1 MPANN
6 CGVRLNQNPHKKRL
20 VFWCAVAAGFLLT
33 AAGLHRGVAQEVK
46 EIKIGSLHSW
56 YRADGCEPEHGF
68 RKIQQAGLEWPA
80 QYQDQ
85 DNEAAKALWIG
96 TTNYTDADQY
106 GGNTYPYKV
115 VHVGPRGWDTE
126 REFMPIELK
135 MIGRF
140 NHPMVYVDGNPG
152 SDLMWSDVVDEVD
165 PDLPCDRMIVNVVN
179 TSIGVTMT
187 RKIMAWAQQYHDNYF
202 VYDYVFQNTGNVDPD
217 PELEH
222 ASVSL
227 ENVWFF
233 FQYRYAPSKEGAT
246 ATGLNSPRWGI
257 NAMLSTRGEAPSDT
271 VVAGFTYPGDYA
283 EWLAGNPRADSL
295 RCQFAWAG
303 KHSAAQYDLIGYP
316 DVRYGT
322 GRLMGPQFV
331 GIVTLHADK
340 SAAVKED
347 DPYQPRTTTYQQ
359 SDDPP
364 TRPND
369 QFDSQRMADEWKWI
383 TRGHRLP
390 RHDEYVG
397 DGFPDQLE
405 GTPGGFS
412 NMNGYGP
419 YQLAPGDSIHL
430 VMAEGVSGLSR
441 EMCWKIGKQ
450 WYQAYINPTASF
462 TFTLPDGST
471 TTDKDEFKDAWVM
484 TGMDSLFKTFGR
496 ARRNYESGYAIPLP
510 PPPPDYFEV
519 KSGGDR
525 IRLLWSTTAESWP
538 GFAGYR
544 IYRAIA
550 KYDTTFDL
558 LYECGL
564 GTDNPLP
571 ETNAEGL
578 RSWDDMEAVRGQ
590 SYFYYI
596 TSFDDGTANRN
607 SGLNPPGVLESSL
620 FWTRTMEPAYLRRR
634 PVSSMDSIRV
644 VPNPYNVRSRDLQYL
659 GEPDKIMFLNIPG
672 ECTIRIF
679 TERGDLIKTIVHD
692 NGSGDASWNS
702 ITDYG
707 QVIVSGVYLA
717 VFEKPNGEK
726 KIRKFVVIR

>member
-1 MPANN
+1 MRRKNGRLGLWFVFIALAAMLL
-6 CGVRLNQNPHKKRL
+6 GVL
-20 VFWCAVAAGFLLT
+20 VDQAL
-33 AAGLHRGVAQEVK
+33 AQEVK
-46 EIKIGSLHSW
+46 WMRIGSLQSW
-56 YRADGCEPEHGF
+56 FREDGCEPEVGRTGLQSDQQDGF
-68 RKIQQAGLEWPA
+68 QWPA
-80 QYQDQ
+80 QYFKQ
-85 DNEAAKALWIG
+85 DNVAAKALWIG

-115 VHVGPRGWDTE
+115 VHIGPRGWDMQ
-126 REFMPIELK
+126 REFMPVEFK

-140 NHPMVYVDGNPG
+140 DHPLVFVDGFTG
-152 SDLMWSDVVDEVD
+152 SQLMWDDVVDEVD
-165 PDLPCDRMIVNVVN
+165 ENLPADRMLYNVVN
-179 TSIGVTMT
+179 TSIGITMT
-187 RKIMAWAQQYHDNYF
+187 RKILAWSQRYNDNYF
-202 VYDYVFQNTGNVDPD
+202 IVEYVFKNTGNVDPD
-217 PELEH
+217 PEIERPNQT
-222 ASVSL
+222 L

-233 FQYRYAPSKEGAT
+233 YQYRYAVSREGAE

-283 EWLAGNPRADSL
+283 EWLAGKPDADSL

-303 KHSAAQYDLIGYP
+303 KHSSAQYDLIGYP

-322 GRLMGPQFV
+322 GRLMGPQFIGV
-331 GIVTLHADK
+331 VTLHADK
-340 SAAVKED
+340 SATDKSD

-369 QFDSQRMADEWKWI
+369 QFDAKRMADEWKWI

-390 RHDEYVG
+390 RHDQVVDG
-397 DGFPDQLE
+397 GFPDQFE

-419 YQLAPGDSIHL
+419 YTLGPGDSIRI
-430 VMAEGVSGLSR
+430 VVAEAVNGLSR
-441 EMCWKIGKQ
+441 EKCIEIGRQ

-484 TGMDSLFKTFGR
+484 TGIDSLFKTFGR
-496 ARRNYESGYAIPLP
+496 ARRNFENGYKIPMP

-525 IRLLWSTTAESWP
+525 IRLMWSTSAEDAP

-558 LYECGL
+558 IYECGL

-571 ETNAEGL
+571 EKNKDGL
-578 RSWDDMEAVRGQ
+578 RFYDDKDAQRGQ
-590 SYFYYI
+590 SYYYYI
-596 TSFDDGTANRN
+596 TTFDDGSINVG
-607 SGLNPPGVLESSL
+607 SPVNPSGVLESSM
-620 FWTRTMEPAYLRRR
+620 FWTRTIEPAYLRRQ
-634 PVSSMDSIRV
+634 PVSDMDSIRV
-644 VPNPYNVRSRDLQYL
+644 VPNPYNIRSRDLQYL

-672 ECTIRIF
+672 ECTIRIY
-679 TERGDLIKTIVHD
+679 TERGDLIKTIVHND
-692 NGSGDASWNS
+692 GSGDESWNS
-702 ITDYG
+702 TTDYG
-707 QVIVSGVYLA
+707 QVVVSGVYII

-726 KIRKFVVIR
+726 KIRKLVIIR